1 MKMKVEVEV
10 ISKEIIK
17 PSSPTPTHLRNYQLS
32 FLDQINPPVYISSI
46 FFYTNNE
53 AYAYSKSNKLKQ
65 SLSDVLMRYYP
76 LAGRVKDNLIVDCND
91 EGVLYCEAHVKCR
104 LSDIVAVPNPP
115 EFKKFLPSD
124 IDGTHH
130 LVFVVQVNYFT
141 CGGIAIGACIS
152 HKIADGTSFFM
163 FMKSWA
169 ATARGDESDKYPQFQ
184 LSTLFPPRSTALSGF
199 EPETGMTKEKLV
211 LKRFVFSSSSIT
223 ALKAKYEES
232 SSLENRVHPSR
243 VEALSAFIW
252 NQYVASTKE
261 KFGPEKLNLVVLAVN
276 LRTRMDPPL
285 SEYSFGNIYRVAT
298 VIFSTEEHY
307 DLVGKVRAAIGKIN
321 MDFVKKLQ
329 EGNEHLDSMK
339 EISGKVMKKDLL
351 RLSFTSF
358 CRFPVYEVDFGWG
371 SPMWVGWVSLPF
383 KNLVTFIPTKYGDGI
398 EAWVNLKGEDM
409 AKFESDTGLLAY
421 VSTTTSNA

>member
-53 AYAYSKSNKLKQ
+53 AYAYAKSNKLKQ

-211 LKRFVFSSSSIT
+211 LKRFVFSSSSIA

-261 KFGPEKLNLVVLAVN
+261 KFGPEKAQ
-276 LRTRMDPPL
+276 
-285 SEYSFGNIYRVAT
+285 SS

-351 RLSFTSF
+351 PLSFTSF